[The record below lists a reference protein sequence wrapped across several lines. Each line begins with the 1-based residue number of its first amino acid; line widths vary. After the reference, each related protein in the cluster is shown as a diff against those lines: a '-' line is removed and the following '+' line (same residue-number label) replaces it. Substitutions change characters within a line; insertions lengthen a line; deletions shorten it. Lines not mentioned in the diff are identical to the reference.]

1 MRAAAL
7 ALVLALVSPAV
18 LGALCELS
26 CLQAAHHAAATP
38 AAADCHGHGAQ
49 TDGPAVAAGA
59 TLCHDARG
67 EAPAATTALG
77 AQTVPGPAIVP
88 TSVAVTPPPAT
99 PHAVRPTHTRQRS
112 DPRLTITPLRI

>member
-1 MRAAAL
+1 MRPA
-7 ALVLALVSPAV
+7 ALVLVPALVSPAV

-26 CLQAAHHAAATP
+26 CLHATHHAAATP

-49 TDGPAVAAGA
+49 T
-59 TLCHDARG
+59 L
-67 EAPAATTALG
+67 
-77 AQTVPGPAIVP
+77 PGPAIVP